1 MNRSGISLGSGL
13 FTVCLVY
20 SHSITPLLIKL
31 SKEHRLA
38 HRLTRKTYTTF
49 LKELPIS
56 INHWSVN
63 EVTGHLQGVFTYS
76 FLAAHTAT
84 HIKIYLSRSPLI
96 WVKQNKT
103 NKKKNQHYVSMQIKY
118 KVLPEFQQR
127 TRGSQQQSTRWKPP
141 WIWLMFSAATE
152 AFQWKSREV

>member
-13 FTVCLVY
+13 FMVCLVY

-63 EVTGHLQGVFTYS
+63 EVTGHLQRVFTYS
-76 FLAAHTAT
+76 FLAAHTGT
-84 HIKIYLSRSPLI
+84 CIKIYISRSPLI

-103 NKKKNQHYVSMQIKY
+103 NKKKTTLCQHANKI
-118 KVLPEFQQR
+118 
-127 TRGSQQQSTRWKPP
+127 QSTSWVSTENKRE
-141 WIWLMFSAATE
+141 SA
-152 AFQWKSREV
+152 REHQVKTTMDLAHV